1 MKYIKPS
8 YEKETIEAVD
18 ILLASSDG
26 EMDLGNGVTLTQVN
40 SISAQAQASVLDILG
55 LR

>member
-8 YEKETIEAVD
+8 YENEAVNTSD
-18 ILLASSDG
+18 VIMASAIVLEG
-26 EMDLGNGVTLTQVN
+26 GATLTETAEGAAQVGA
-40 SISAQAQASVLDILG
+40 SALDVLG